1 MGEAMKNLLGRVAS
15 FVLEPM
21 ISSGRIGRIKYLLLH
36 VWSAWPLFLVMALSN
51 KNSPLWMQYVL
62 SVLVVFGLI
71 YWWIATLTAG
81 VRRLHDLGRSGYWVL
96 LINLIWPLLL
106 IWPGQRQA
114 NRYGPPVLKRS
125 AATQI
130 AGAA

>member
-1 MGEAMKNLLGRVAS
+1 MGEAMKNLRGRVAS

-21 ISSGRIGRIKYLLLH
+21 ISSGRIGRVKYLLLH
-36 VWSAWPLFLVMALSN
+36 VWSAWPLFLVVALSN
-51 KNSPLWMQYVL
+51 QNSPLWMQHVL
-62 SVLVVFGLI
+62 SALVVVGLV
-71 YWWIATLTAG
+71 YWWVATLTAG

-106 IWPGQRQA
+106 LWPGQRQS

-125 AATQI
+125 AATQM